1 MQGWRGVDFPF
12 MTSANSTRSRWIQFV
27 LIAVVAIACAHL
39 LDGTAWR
46 SARLLTVN
54 DKDWGRLLRSM
65 GYLPTWG
72 VIALGFWL
80 QQRDHP
86 RRAAYA
92 GALVLGPAL
101 GGALAEGLKLSIR
114 RLRPNPDVFEYAFRP
129 FVDGP
134 LSNRGMGMP
143 SSHVLVAF
151 AGAAVLA
158 HLYPRARW
166 LWYALAAGCAATRVL
181 AMGHFLSDTVVAA
194 VLGVVVGGWVWGR
207 ADRRA
212 NVDLVPSAG
221 RST

>member
-1 MQGWRGVDFPF
+1 MQGRCGVDFAF
-12 MTSANSTRSRWIQFV
+12 MTSANSERSRWIRF
-27 LIAVVAIACAHL
+27 LIIAVVAIACAHL
-39 LDGTAWR
+39 LDATAWR
-46 SARLLTVN
+46 SARLLSVN

-86 RRAAYA
+86 RRTKYA
-92 GALVLGPAL
+92 WALVLGPAL
-101 GGALAEGLKLSIR
+101 GGSLAELLKLTIR
-114 RLRPNPDVFEYAFRP
+114 RLRPNPDAFEYVFRP
-129 FVDGP
+129 FADGP

-143 SSHVLVAF
+143 SSHTLVAF

-158 HLYPRARW
+158 QLYPRARW
-166 LWYALAAGCAATRVL
+166 LWYTLAAGCAATRVL

-207 ADRRA
+207 AAIDIDA
-212 NVDLVPSAG
+212 PPAA
-221 RST
+221 ST

>member
-1 MQGWRGVDFPF
+1 VQGWRGVDFAF
-12 MTSANSTRSRWIQFV
+12 MTSPNSARSRWIRL
-27 LIAVVAIACAHL
+27 LILAVVAIAVAQA
-39 LDGTAWR
+39 LDATAWR

-72 VIALGFWL
+72 IIALGYWL

-86 RRAAYA
+86 RRSPYA
-92 GALVLGPAL
+92 WALVVGPAL
-101 GGALAEGLKLSIR
+101 GGALAELLKLSIR
-114 RLRPNPDVFEYAFRP
+114 RLRPNPDVFEYVFRP
-129 FVDGP
+129 FAEGP

-158 HLYPRARW
+158 RLYPRARG
-166 LWYALAAGCAATRVL
+166 LWYTLAAGCAATRVL

-194 VLGVVVGGWVWGR
+194 LLGLLVGGWVWGR
-207 ADRRA
+207 ANLESR
-212 NVDLVPSAG
+212 VPIVPS
-221 RST
+221 T

>member
-1 MQGWRGVDFPF
+1 MQGWCGVDFAF
-12 MTSANSTRSRWIQFV
+12 MTSANSERSRWIRF
-27 LIAVVAIACAHL
+27 LIIAVVAIACAHL
-39 LDGTAWR
+39 LDATAWR
-46 SARLLTVN
+46 SARLLSVN

-86 RRAAYA
+86 RRTAYA
-92 GALVLGPAL
+92 WALVLGPAL
-101 GGALAEGLKLSIR
+101 GGSLAEVLKLTIR
-114 RLRPNPDVFEYAFRP
+114 RLRPNPDLFEYVFRP
-129 FVDGP
+129 FADGP

-143 SSHVLVAF
+143 SSHTLVAF

-158 HLYPRARW
+158 QLYPRARW

-207 ADRRA
+207 AAIDIDA
-212 NVDLVPSAG
+212 PPAA
-221 RST
+221 ST

>member
-1 MQGWRGVDFPF
+1 VQGWRGVDFVF
-12 MTSANSTRSRWIQFV
+12 MTSANSARARWLRFLI
-27 LIAVVAIACAHL
+27 IAVVAIACAHL

-46 SARLLTVN
+46 SARLLSVN

-101 GGALAEGLKLSIR
+101 GGLLAELLKLSIR
-114 RLRPNPDVFEYAFRP
+114 RLRPNPEVFEYVFRP
-129 FVDGP
+129 FADGP

-143 SSHVLVAF
+143 SSHTLVAF

-158 HLYPRARW
+158 RLYPRARW
-166 LWYALAAGCAATRVL
+166 LWYTLAAGCAATRVL

-194 VLGVVVGGWVWGR
+194 ALGVMVGGWVWGR

-212 NVDLVPSAG
+212 TIGVVPLTGS
-221 RST
+221 ST